1 MGFSLLNHPA
11 MGYTPIYGNLH
22 ILKSPKNHQEPRR
35 MTQDTSRI
43 DACLNMFET
52 TSYSPPYWRW
62 HHMWPN
68 IACWQDRVACSNYG
82 WIIVDI
88 LPGYKCLWVDNCGH
102 FARIYFA
109 RIFVEIY
116 GWPVSVFCS
125 FENTLTKKNVRSEAS
140 IPWAMASLIT
150 ENVMV
155 QQGTEVFRSGHDNW
169 KTCKMTTD
177 Y

>member
-1 MGFSLLNHPA
+1 M
-11 MGYTPIYGNLH
+11 
-22 ILKSPKNHQEPRR
+22 
-35 MTQDTSRI
+35 
-43 DACLNMFET
+43 
-52 TSYSPPYWRW
+52 
-62 HHMWPN
+62 
-68 IACWQDRVACSNYG
+68 
-82 WIIVDI
+82 DI

-116 GWPVSVFCS
+116 GWPVNVFCS

-155 QQGTEVFRSGHDNW
+155 QQGTKVFRSGHDN
-169 KTCKMTTD
+169 
-177 Y
+177 